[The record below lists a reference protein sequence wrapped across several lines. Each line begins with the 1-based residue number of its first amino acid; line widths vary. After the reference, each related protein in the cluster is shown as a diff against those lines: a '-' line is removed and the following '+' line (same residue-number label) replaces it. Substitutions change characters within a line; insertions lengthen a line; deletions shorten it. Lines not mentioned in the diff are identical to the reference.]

1 MNEYERE
8 QAIIEFLKDHTF
20 ASVRDLG
27 QILDASDATIRRDIA
42 KLDEKGVVLKVFGG
56 VAPVVDTKSDRS
68 AKPFSENKVRNVE
81 QKRAIAKYAASLCED
96 GESIILH
103 GGTTA
108 YMLAEEIIS
117 KHLKVITNSMPV
129 AALLWERSRINLVI
143 PGGELYRE
151 PELIYGR
158 NLDNFDHFASKSFI
172 GAQAFGP
179 EGIMESNPV
188 LIEGIRQFLDRAD
201 QINIICDS
209 SKFDLKA
216 RVVACPI
223 SRINAVITDSGI
235 TDFMKQALEDKGVKV
250 IVADGPSAETI

>member
-1 MNEYERE
+1 MNEFERE
-8 QAIIEFLKDHTF
+8 QAIIDFLKDHTF

-27 QILDASDATIRRDIA
+27 QILEASDATIRRDIA
-42 KLDEKGVVLKVFGG
+42 KLGGKGLVLKVFGG
-56 VAPVVDTKSDRS
+56 VAPIIDTKSDRS
-68 AKPFSENKVRNVE
+68 AKPFAENKVRNVK

-96 GESIILH
+96 GEAIIVH

-108 YMLAEEIIS
+108 YMFAEEIVS

-129 AALLWERSRINLVI
+129 AALLWEKSKINLVV

-151 PELIYGR
+151 PELFYGR
-158 NLDNFDHFASKSFI
+158 DLGDFDHFASKSFI

-188 LIEGIRQFLDRAD
+188 LIKGIRQFLDRAD

-209 SKFDLKA
+209 SKFAIKA
-216 RVVACPI
+216 RIVACPI
-223 SRINAVITDSGI
+223 SRISTVITDSGI
-235 TDFMKQALEDKGVKV
+235 TDQMKHALEDKGVKV
-250 IVADGPSAETI
+250 IVTDGEPPEAK